1 VSCCPEC
8 SLITTCC
15 SPQKGLNYKPGQDG
29 LQEDNPANNIPAAF
43 PAQEKRVE
51 LLTDIRNFVALV
63 GSVDGRASTQ
73 EILAQF
79 SKRLSPGSSPLFKF
93 MLSEV
98 CEFHHMS
105 SGEGVLL
112 YGNFVTVVFPDVI
125 SSRKMASSLYQH
137 IHWRADENHNP
148 PSLPDTHYLT
158 LTLFS
163 HIKC

>member
-1 VSCCPEC
+1 MFAHNRLLQPTERPE
-8 SLITTCC
+8 L
-15 SPQKGLNYKPGQDG
+15 QPGQDG
-29 LQEDNPANNIPAAF
+29 LQEDNPANNIPAF

-51 LLTDIRNFVALV
+51 LLTDIRNFVAFV
-63 GSVDGRASTQ
+63 GSVDGRTSTQ

-79 SKRLSPGSSPLFKF
+79 SKCLSPGSSPLFKF

-105 SGEGVLL
+105 SGEDVLL